1 MPARVKAHTASDAA
15 RTRLR
20 ALSSRMISGQLTYLK
35 ISRPM
40 AAPAKTMARK
50 GSEISLK
57 TAREIEMAVIE
68 LSRIAREI

>member
-1 MPARVKAHTASDAA
+1 
-15 RTRLR
+15 
-20 ALSSRMISGQLTYLK
+20 MISGQLTYLK